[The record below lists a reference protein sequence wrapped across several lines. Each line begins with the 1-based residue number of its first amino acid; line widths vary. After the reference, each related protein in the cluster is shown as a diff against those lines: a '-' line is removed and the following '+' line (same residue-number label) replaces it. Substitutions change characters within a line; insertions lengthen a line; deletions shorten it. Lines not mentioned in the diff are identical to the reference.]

1 MTKRQSRILMAAA
14 AWTTYVWVSR
24 LVIMAGQD
32 ESTGFKVVHAVLA
45 VVSLAFGVA
54 VGRIGWQNRSS
65 RPTSPESAA
74 EAARREQAPVS

>member
-1 MTKRQSRILMAAA
+1 MTKRQSGILMAAA

-32 ESTGFKVVHAVLA
+32 ESVGFKVVHAVLA

-54 VGRIGWQNRSS
+54 VGRIGWQHRSAQDTGRS
-65 RPTSPESAA
+65 GPE
-74 EAARREQAPVS
+74 REQASVR